1 MLEDIMEE
9 LLTLLSHIKEDVD
22 FKNSVNL
29 VEDGV
34 LDSLEIVAIIDGVE
48 KTFKISLDPDDIDPS
63 NFRSATAMWNM
74 IEKHLA

>member
-1 MLEDIMEE
+1 MEE

-63 NFRSATAMWNM
+63 NFQSDRKSVV
-74 IEKHLA
+74 

>member
-1 MLEDIMEE
+1 MEE

-63 NFRSATAMWNM
+63 NFQSATTIWNM

>member
-1 MLEDIMEE
+1 MEE

-63 NFRSATAMWNM
+63 NFQSVTAMWNM

>member
-48 KTFKISLDPDDIDPS
+48 KHLRFHLILMISI
-63 NFRSATAMWNM
+63 
-74 IEKHLA
+74 LAISSQLLLFGI

>member
-1 MLEDIMEE
+1 MEE

-63 NFRSATAMWNM
+63 NFQSPTAMWNM

>member
-1 MLEDIMEE
+1 MAKLIEPI
-9 LLTLLSHIKEDVD
+9 D

-63 NFRSATAMWNM
+63 NFQSATAMWNM